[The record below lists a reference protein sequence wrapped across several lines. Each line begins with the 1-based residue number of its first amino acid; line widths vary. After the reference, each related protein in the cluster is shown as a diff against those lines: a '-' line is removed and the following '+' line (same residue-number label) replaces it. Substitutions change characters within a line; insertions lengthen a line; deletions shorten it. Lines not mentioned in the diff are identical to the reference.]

1 MLDPN
6 AILDE
11 IAAAPAAARD
21 RLRTL
26 EDGPVLVAALRLA
39 STDIARQIL
48 CDVLGFRHEPSAVD
62 ALIDALSASS
72 HKVRSA
78 AADALAKIADGRAGP
93 ALLARLELPDP
104 DPGVRRMLA
113 AAVGAVGHREAIPLL
128 TSLLTDP
135 DASLRGSAAWSLGA
149 LDATGTLADL
159 EGALRAEQT
168 PYAAERMRGAIT
180 VLTAGSHPPSGAHG
194 NRSLLKP

>member
-1 MLDPN
+1 VLDPN

-26 EDGPVLVAALRLA
+26 DDGPVLVAALRLA
-39 STDIARQIL
+39 STDLARQIL

-72 HKVRSA
+72 HKVRSS
-78 AADALAKIADGRAGP
+78 AADALAKIADRHAGP
-93 ALLARLELPDP
+93 ALLARLELPEP
-104 DPGVRRMLA
+104 DAGVRRMLA

-135 DASLRGSAAWSLGA
+135 DASLRGSSAWSLGA
-149 LDATGTLADL
+149 LGATEALPHL
-159 EGALRAEQT
+159 EAAIRAEQAGY
-168 PYAAERMRGAIT
+168 PAQRMQEAIT
-180 VLTAGSHPPSGAHG
+180 TLQSVDEAHG